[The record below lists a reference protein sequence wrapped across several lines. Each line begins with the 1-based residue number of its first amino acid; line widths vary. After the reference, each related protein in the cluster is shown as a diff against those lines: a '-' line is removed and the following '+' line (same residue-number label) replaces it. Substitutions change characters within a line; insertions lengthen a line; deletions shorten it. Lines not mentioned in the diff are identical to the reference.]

1 MEEKLSAL
9 MDGEADPAEAM
20 TVLEKLKMDQSL
32 QDRWHTYHLIGDVLR
47 NDTVV
52 FSEGFAD
59 GLKKKLSEEPTVLAP
74 RQIKSGNRW
83 FAPLAAA
90 ASVAAVAMVGLAVIQ
105 VNKVNEPPLTI
116 AANSIPAKVVVE
128 PAQEEPVQKVAS
140 SSTTVN
146 PYLLAHQ
153 EYSPSTTMEGVVP
166 YVRSV
171 ADIRQDS
178 AE

>member
-9 MDGEADPAEAM
+9 IDGEADPDEVPVIMA
-20 TVLEKLKMDQSL
+20 KLNTDQSF
-32 QDRWHTYHLIGDVLR
+32 QDRWHAYHLIGDVLR

-52 FSEGFAD
+52 FSDNFASN
-59 GLKKKLSEEPTVLAP
+59 LSKRLSEEPTILAP
-74 RQIKSGNRW
+74 RRSKFLNRL
-83 FAPLAAA
+83 FVPLAAA
-90 ASVAAVAMVGLAVIQ
+90 ATVAAVGLVGLAVTQ
-105 VNKVNEPPLTI
+105 VNKINELPVTVATNNVPTQ
-116 AANSIPAKVVVE
+116 VVAQ
-128 PAQEEPVQKVAS
+128 PAQKAAAAAPS
-140 SSTTVN
+140 NTTVN

-171 ADIRQDS
+171 SDVRQDS

>member
-9 MDGEADPAEAM
+9 MDGETDPAETARVM
-20 TVLEKLKMDQSL
+20 EKLKTDQSF
-32 QDRWHTYHLIGDVLR
+32 QDRWHAYHLIGDVLR
-47 NDTVV
+47 NDMVV
-52 FSEGFAD
+52 FSENFVP
-59 GLKKKLSEEPTVLAP
+59 GLKQRLTEEPTVLAP
-74 RQIKSGNRW
+74 RRAKFESRW

-90 ASVAAVAMVGLAVIQ
+90 ASAAAVAVVGLAVIQ
-105 VNKVNEPPLTI
+105 VNKINEPPVI
-116 AANSIPAKVVVE
+116 VAANNIPAKIVAE
-128 PAQEEPVQKVAS
+128 PAPKVAAATS
-140 SSTTVN
+140 PSVSVN

-171 ADIRQDS
+171 ADVRQDN